1 MDMDFKELNGSFYFR
16 IVFTPY
22 NRTKVRFL
30 RREKTMKTI
39 TCMWLETV
47 NYWRA
52 VLQADETVK
61 SFQVEKD
68 LDHDRYE
75 IHVTYNK

>member
-1 MDMDFKELNGSFYFR
+1 
-16 IVFTPY
+16 
-22 NRTKVRFL
+22 
-30 RREKTMKTI
+30 MKTI